1 MNLTSICELPTFV
14 KKTSKPKIMRT
25 IKHLVWTVLLAWAVS
40 GCSSDSNETPA
51 QTKIP
56 ISLNCGMNSASARAT
71 DTGFETGDRIGL
83 YVVNYNGDIAGTL
96 LPTGN
101 HVDNMQF
108 TYDGTWTPA
117 TPIYWKDETTPAD
130 FYGYYPYTASLADIE
145 AMPFNVMAD
154 QSSETNYKASDFL
167 WGKTLQV
174 APTEKAVGITLN
186 HLFSCAVVKVAAGN
200 GFTTESL
207 AEADIQVKLNKA
219 TCQANINLNNG
230 QVTPGTDAQSI
241 TFLRGTNNEF
251 KALIVPQTVP
261 AAENFLTVTIDGR
274 DFNMEKV
281 FTFVGGK
288 RHTFTVTVK
297 KTSNGIN
304 VDIGGWE
311 DDDVD
316 NGGVA
321 E

>member
-1 MNLTSICELPTFV
+1 
-14 KKTSKPKIMRT
+14 
-25 IKHLVWTVLLAWAVS
+25 
-40 GCSSDSNETPA
+40 
-51 QTKIP
+51 
-56 ISLNCGMNSASARAT
+56 
-71 DTGFETGDRIGL
+71 
-83 YVVNYNGDIAGTL
+83 
-96 LPTGN
+96 
-101 HVDNMQF
+101 MQF

-154 QSSETNYKASDFL
+154 QSSEDNYKASDFL
-167 WGKTLQV
+167 WGKTVQV

-230 QVTPGTDAQSI
+230 QVTPGIDAQSI

-261 AAENFLTVTIDGR
+261 SAENFLTVTIDGR
-274 DFNMEKV
+274 DFNMEKE